1 MKRKKYVPKK
11 KAKRNIYL
19 YFLGALI
26 VLIMVG
32 GAINMDSDD
41 DGDSYDYK
49 GIKFVR
55 MNEGWSAYLDDG
67 RQIFVLSNPAEL
79 NNLTISNVYFS
90 GLNNLEK
97 IYITYNPEERV
108 RTALSQFY
116 NGIKLTPRKVPACT
130 VDIELCADV
139 PIKTC
144 EDATETVGIVEFK
157 QSNVTK
163 VEFNNNCLLIQGED
177 LTKIVDKLIL
187 EQL

>member
-1 MKRKKYVPKK
+1 M
-11 KAKRNIYL
+11 

-26 VLIMVG
+26 ILIMVG
-32 GAINMDSDD
+32 GAINMDTED
-41 DGDSYDYK
+41 DGDSYDYN

-55 MNEGWSAYLDDG
+55 VNEGWLAYLGDG
-67 RQIFVLSNPAEL
+67 KQIYVLNNPGEL
-79 NNLTISNVYFS
+79 NNMSLSNVYYS
-90 GLNNLEK
+90 NLNMMEK

-116 NGIKLTPRKVPACT
+116 NGISLTPRKVPACS
-130 VDIELCADV
+130 VNVELCADV

-144 EDATETVGIVEFK
+144 EDATETIGIVEFK
-157 QSNVTK
+157 QSNETI
-163 VEFNNNCLLIQGED
+163 VEFKNNCLLIQGED